1 MFSMDKS
8 FFRSTA
14 KRTVWLQINLL
25 GLQHMQLLRFNI
37 KFSQVPISAKII
49 LQELLGSKMT
59 LQTYLMIW
67 RGCIFVT
74 QRTHLTVP

>member
-1 MFSMDKS
+1 
-8 FFRSTA
+8 
-14 KRTVWLQINLL
+14 
-25 GLQHMQLLRFNI
+25 MQLLKFNTE
-37 KFSQVPISAKII
+37 FSQVPISVKII

-74 QRTHLTVP
+74 QRSDFNCAIDTQERLWKTHTSCMGRKVSQEKAW